1 MARPRIYDEDV
12 VINKALN
19 LFWKKGFSD
28 TSSRDL
34 VAATGISNGSLF
46 NSFGDKNRLYLACLQ
61 KYDAVYI
68 AALERLLVSDI
79 PFREKIEK
87 VFKGTAKKIADG
99 SGYEGCF
106 YYNSSVDSGIHD
118 DAISTLTLAIK
129 YRLEQAFHT
138 AVDMARET
146 GQLSVKSDG
155 TDLAEY
161 LMTVTTGLRSIV
173 KANTPEAEMARSI
186 RSAIKFLPL

>member
-12 VINKALN
+12 VINKALS
-19 LFWKKGFSD
+19 LFWQKGFSD

-34 VAATGISNGSLF
+34 IAGTGLSNGSLF
-46 NSFGDKNRLYLACLQ
+46 NSFGDKNKLYLACLQ

-68 AALERLLVSDI
+68 SALERLLVSDI

-87 VFKGTAKKIADG
+87 VFEGTAKKIANG

-106 YYNSSVDSGIHD
+106 YFNSSVDSSIHD
-118 DAISTLTLAIK
+118 DAILTLTLAIK
-129 YRLEQAFHT
+129 HRLEQAFRT
-138 AVDMARET
+138 AVDMARKT
-146 GQLSVKSDG
+146 GQLSVKSYG
-155 TDLAEY
+155 TDLAEH

>member
-1 MARPRIYDEDV
+1 MARPRIYDEDA

-19 LFWKKGFSD
+19 LFWQKGFSD

-34 VAATGISNGSLF
+34 IAATGISNGSLF

-118 DAISTLTLAIK
+118 DAISILSFLII
-129 YRLEQAFHT
+129 YLLEQAFHT